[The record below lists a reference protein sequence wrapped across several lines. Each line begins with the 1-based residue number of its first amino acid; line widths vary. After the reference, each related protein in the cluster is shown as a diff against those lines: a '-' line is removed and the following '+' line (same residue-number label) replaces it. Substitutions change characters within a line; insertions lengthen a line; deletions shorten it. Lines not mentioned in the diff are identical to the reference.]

1 MKFMAKE
8 RTSQQILLLLQI
20 ATVSVFAGR
29 AYQHLFWDAPFRE
42 FLWDPFWMQGFVQ
55 KILGMTWEQYV
66 NHPSGDIWIQ
76 RLIFAEGIFYTI
88 CASVVI
94 FIRWLPGKV
103 RWLLYAGAASLV
115 LLAIAYQ
122 KDLFYHV
129 GQFFEYTLQFSS
141 PIFLVFFLKGKSIT
155 SRLEFWMKVAV
166 ALTFA
171 CHGLYAL
178 GYYPRPGSFYTMTQH
193 IFGFGESGITH
204 FLNTAGTLDFVVSA
218 GIFIPW
224 RGARW
229 LLLYAAAWGLA
240 TSLARIFGNFFWEF
254 PLESLHQWTYEAL
267 FRLPHFLVPFA
278 LFLWLQ
284 NKPVK

>member
-1 MKFMAKE
+1 MAKE

-29 AYQHLFWDAPFRE
+29 AYQHLFWDAPLRE

-66 NHPSGDIWIQ
+66 SNSAGDVWIQ
-76 RLIFAEGIFYTI
+76 RLIFAEGIFYAI

-94 FIRWLPGKV
+94 FIRWFPGKGW
-103 RWLLYAGAASLV
+103 WLLYAGAANLV
-115 LLAIAYQ
+115 LLAFAYQ

-141 PIFLVFFLKGKSIT
+141 PVFLVFFLKKKSIT

-178 GYYPRPGSFYTMTQH
+178 GYYPRPGSYYVMTQH
-193 IFGFGESGITH
+193 IFGFGESGMVH
-204 FLNTAGTLDFVVSA
+204 FLNTAGALDLVVSA

-229 LLLYAAAWGLA
+229 LLVYAAAWGMA

-254 PLESLHQWTYEAL
+254 PLESLHQWTYEAV
-267 FRLPHFLVPFA
+267 FRLPHFLVPLA

-284 NKPVK
+284 NQPVK